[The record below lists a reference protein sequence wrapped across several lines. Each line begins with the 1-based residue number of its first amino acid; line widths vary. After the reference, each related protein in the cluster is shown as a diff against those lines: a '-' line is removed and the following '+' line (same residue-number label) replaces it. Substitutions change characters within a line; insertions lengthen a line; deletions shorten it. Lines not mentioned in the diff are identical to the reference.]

1 MASRPISIKIIGDD
15 SQLKKTLK
23 GATKKL
29 EGFGKSVAKFGITAG
44 AVFGA
49 TAAAAATKGIT
60 AFADFDKSL
69 REVMTLLPDAGD
81 TVFGELSE
89 QVKTFSKEF
98 GVLPDKVIPSLY
110 QAISAGV
117 PKDNVFEFLEVAQ
130 KAAKGGVTELETAVD
145 GISSVVNA
153 YGSEVISAT
162 EASDLM
168 FTAVR
173 LGKTTFEEIS
183 ASIFQMAPI
192 ASAVGIPFKDLTA
205 SIANLTSK
213 GTPTTVAATQMKA
226 AMAELAKG
234 GSKADIAFRE
244 LTGMGL
250 QKFLEEEGNFAS
262 AMITMKEGADD
273 AGISILDLFG
283 SVEAGQ
289 GILALTADGG
299 EKYLETLGEMGAAA
313 GATEAAFETMNTG
326 LSAQFDKIKANLS
339 VIAIETG
346 ERLAPHVLRATELLM
361 EGFEKAQPFIERARE
376 EVQDFAKAVIER
388 AIPIFNRLK
397 DVAIIVA
404 GFIGNT
410 MIPALVTAFHKVKEV
425 ALLVVAWVRN
435 VMVPALITGFHKFL
449 DVAKMVIEWIKTN
462 LFPIAI
468 MVAGALVTAFNK
480 VREAIIKAFNWM
492 MEHKDAM
499 IVLGG
504 ALAGL
509 ITGFLLYKGVML
521 VVTKVTK
528 VFFAVQKAL
537 QILMALNPIMIVVA
551 ALFAL
556 IGALVAAYYR
566 FESVREIVDA
576 VFDKMSEWGQWV
588 WGWLKPAIEKTVEA
602 IILAFW
608 AVLNFFKKDFIPITM
623 KIVGALVSAWKVFA
637 DFFMKYVYPIIEAAF
652 NGVVSVIKNFWDVI
666 YRAYRL
672 VKSLFQGDFEEV
684 WYQFRHLVWQVIEFI
699 VDLFIALPIRIL
711 SAAKGLLDVFSSI
724 VGDFAKYLFNK
735 IMDFVLAI
743 PDQIIEFMKGIAKD
757 ILNLGKDIGGWII
770 GGIVDAIKAAAGA
783 VMDAV
788 ASIIPNPADIV
799 GGVVGSVGGFFK
811 SVIPGLAEG
820 GIVTKPTLAVVG
832 EAGAEAVIPLNKAG
846 SLGGTTINLTVNAGM
861 GTDGAEVGQAIVESL
876 QAWSRQNGSIPI
888 ATVSQ

>member
-23 GATKKL
+23 GASKKL

-81 TVFGELSE
+81 TVFGELSD
-89 QVKTFSKEF
+89 QVKNFSKEF

-117 PKDNVFEFLEVAQ
+117 PRENVFEFLEVAQ
-130 KAAKGGVTELETAVD
+130 KAAKGGVTDLETAVD

-153 YGSEVISAT
+153 YGSDVISAT

-168 FTAVR
+168 FTAVK
-173 LGKTTFEEIS
+173 LGKTDFNQLSTELFKV
-183 ASIFQMAPI
+183 API
-192 ASAVGIPFKDLTA
+192 AASVGIEFGAITA
-205 SIANLTSK
+205 SLANLTAK
-213 GTPTTVAATQMKA
+213 GVPTAQAATQLKA
-226 AMAELAKG
+226 AMAELAKEG
-234 GSKADIAFRE
+234 TKADKAFRDFSGE
-244 LTGMGL
+244 GLTD
-250 QKFLEEEGNFAS
+250 FLANGGTFEEALI
-262 AMITMKEGADD
+262 MMKEGADN
-273 AGISILDLFG
+273 AQVSVMDLFG
-283 SVEAGQ
+283 SIEASQ
-289 GILALTADGG
+289 AVLALTSDGG
-299 EKYLETLGEMGAAA
+299 DTLTATMGEMAASA
-313 GATEAAFETMNTG
+313 GATQTAFETMDTG
-326 LSAQFDKIKANLS
+326 LAASFDKIKANLS
-339 VIAIETG
+339 VMAIETG

-361 EGFEKAQPFIERARE
+361 EGFEKASPFIQRARE
-376 EVQDFAKAVIER
+376 AIQDFAKAVIER
-388 AIPIFNRLK
+388 AIPIFHRLK
-397 DVAIIVA
+397 DVAIMVA
-404 GFIGNT
+404 GWIAGT
-410 MIPALVTAFHKVKEV
+410 MIPALVSAFHKVKEV
-425 ALLVVAWVRN
+425 ALLVVAWIRN

-449 DVAKMVIEWIKTN
+449 EVAKMVIEWIKTN

-468 MVAGALVTAFNK
+468 MVAGALVTAFNT

-537 QILMALNPIMIVVA
+537 QILMALNPIMVVVA

-566 FESVREIVDA
+566 FESVREIVDG
-576 VFDKMSEWGQWV
+576 VFEKMSQWGEWV
-588 WGWLKPAIEKTVEA
+588 WGWLKPAIEKTVGA

-608 AVLNFFKKDFIPITM
+608 AVLTFFKKDFIPITM
-623 KIVGALVSAWKVFA
+623 KIVGALVTAWKAFA

-652 NGVVSVIKNFWDVI
+652 HGVVSVIKNFWDVI

-684 WYQFRHLVWQVIEFI
+684 WYQFRHLVWQVVEFI

-724 VGDFAKYLFNK
+724 VGDFGKYLIDK
-735 IMDFVLAI
+735 IKDLILAMPSWIFDF
-743 PDQIIEFMKGIAKD
+743 FKGIAKD
-757 ILNLGKDIGGWII
+757 IINLGKDIGGHII
-770 GGIVDAIKAAAGA
+770 SGIVAAIKAAAGA
-783 VMDAV
+783 VADAV
-788 ASIIPNPADIV
+788 KSIIPNPADIV